1 MMWELENREFGS
13 YRMPG
18 HPVRFSRPPVRA
30 ASGAPALGEHSEALL
45 GELGYTPDEIAAL
58 KQAGIVH

>member
-45 GELGYTPDEIAAL
+45 GELGYTADEIAAL
-58 KQAGIVH
+58 KQAGIVR